1 MNVNVPLAS
10 LELEAGLG
18 MVIQKP
24 FISTSHPNS
33 RTMGRGRPTTGLSGA
48 HRGRW
53 GGPQHQVCVHVKG
66 QCQEMGGWQGPQ
78 MQPLAD
84 SGASGRFC
92 FILHANPETA
102 TTVRSGPGM
111 PEESSSYMSGRL
123 LLCCLGH

>member
-1 MNVNVPLAS
+1 M
-10 LELEAGLG
+10 AG
-18 MVIQKP
+18 
-24 FISTSHPNS
+24 T
-33 RTMGRGRPTTGLSGA
+33 
-48 HRGRW
+48 
-53 GGPQHQVCVHVKG
+53 
-66 QCQEMGGWQGPQ
+66 Q

-92 FILHANPETA
+92 FILLAKPETA